1 MKTIDL
7 TPTWGEV
14 GNIVW
19 RIAASN
25 EQAALGHMHSEF
37 ARAFAM
43 AEVFTKLYDSLTDA
57 QKDQASKVL
66 VEELTKQGF

>member
-1 MKTIDL
+1 MRTIDL

-19 RIAASN
+19 RFAVSN

-66 VEELTKQGF
+66 VDELTKQGF

>member
-1 MKTIDL
+1 MRTIDL

-19 RIAASN
+19 RIAVSN
-25 EQAALGHMHSEF
+25 EQAAMSHMHSEF

-57 QKDQASKVL
+57 QKDQASKIIC
-66 VEELTKQGF
+66 EEMTKQGF